1 MPDKEEKGREDMR
14 QWFGKWKN
22 AKKDQIVILL
32 LFGLL
37 LVVIA
42 WPSAGGSDDVAG
54 SGEETALPEAAE
66 SLVSEEDTED
76 STTELELRLAQIL
89 SQVEGIGETRVMI
102 TLKSDGRKVVEKDS
116 EQSEGKEE
124 STDESGSSASEQS
137 SSGESTIYEKAS
149 DGSETPFVTE
159 ELAPEILG
167 VLVIA
172 QGADDSLIVTEIT
185 EAVMALFGVEAHKIK
200 VMKME

>member
-1 MPDKEEKGREDMR
+1 MR
-14 QWFGKWKN
+14 QWRDRWKSI
-22 AKKDQIVILL
+22 KKDQIVILL

-42 WPSAGGSDDVAG
+42 WPSGGGAD
-54 SGEETALPEAAE
+54 EASSASE
-66 SLVSEEDTED
+66 QEASAQTPSANLSSEEDEA
-76 STTELELRLAQIL
+76 SLTTELETRLSGIL
-89 SQVEGIGETRVMI
+89 SQVQGIGETRVMI
-102 TLKSDGRKVVEKDS
+102 TLKSDGRKIVEKDT
-116 EQSEGKEE
+116 EQSEEKEE
-124 STDESGSSASEQS
+124 STDEDSSSSSRQSSA
-137 SSGESTIYEKAS
+137 GESTIYEKAS

-172 QGADDSLIVTEIT
+172 QGADDSLVVTEIT

>member
-1 MPDKEEKGREDMR
+1 MR
-14 QWFGKWKN
+14 QWRDKWKSI
-22 AKKDQIVILL
+22 KKDQIVILL

-42 WPSAGGSDDVAG
+42 WPSGDGAD
-54 SGEETALPEAAE
+54 EASSVSEQEA
-66 SLVSEEDTED
+66 SAQTPSANLSSEEDAENL
-76 STTELELRLAQIL
+76 TTELETRLSGIL
-89 SQVEGIGETRVMI
+89 SQVQGIGETRVMI
-102 TLKSDGRKVVEKDS
+102 TLKSDGRKIVEKDT
-116 EQSEGKEE
+116 EQSEEKEE
-124 STDESGSSASEQS
+124 STDEGSSSSSWQS
-137 SSGESTIYEKAS
+137 SAGESTIYEKAS

-172 QGADDSLIVTEIT
+172 QGADDSLVVTEIT

>member
-1 MPDKEEKGREDMR
+1 
-14 QWFGKWKN
+14 
-22 AKKDQIVILL
+22 

-42 WPSAGGSDDVAG
+42 WPSSGSSTDESSVSGGEAVIQD
-54 SGEETALPEAAE
+54 TAEGQA
-66 SLVSEEDTED
+66 SEEGTEEL
-76 STTELELRLAQIL
+76 TTELEERLARIL

-102 TLKSDGRKVVEKDS
+102 TLKSDGKKVVEKDT

-124 STDESGSSASEQS
+124 NTDESGSSSSSEQS

-149 DGSETPFVTE
+149 DGSEAPFVSE
-159 ELAPEILG
+159 NLAPEILG

-185 EAVMALFGVEAHKIK
+185 EAVMALFSVEAHKIK

>member
-1 MPDKEEKGREDMR
+1 MR
-14 QWFGKWKN
+14 QWLDKWKS

-42 WPSAGGSDDVAG
+42 WPSDGGG
-54 SGEETALPEAAE
+54 
-66 SLVSEEDTED
+66 TED
-76 STTELELRLAQIL
+76 SSASEREMSVSDISGNSSSGEGADDLTTELEVRLERIL
-89 SQVEGIGETRVMI
+89 SQVEGIGETCVMI
-102 TLKSDGRKVVEKDS
+102 TLKSDGKKVVEKDT

-124 STDESGSSASEQS
+124 STDENGSASSEQS
-137 SSGESTIYEKAS
+137 SSGESTIYERDA

-172 QGADDSLIVTEIT
+172 QGADDARIVTEIT

>member
-1 MPDKEEKGREDMR
+1 MQ
-14 QWFGKWKN
+14 QWFSKWKN
-22 AKKDQIVILL
+22 RKREQIVILL

-42 WPSAGGSDDVAG
+42 WPSGSAETENSLG
-54 SGEETALPEAAE
+54 SVGEDHSSDSSEILP
-66 SLVSEEDTED
+66 LEEDTENQI
-76 STTELELRLAQIL
+76 TEMEERLARIL
-89 SQVEGIGETRVMI
+89 SQVEGIGQTRVMI
-102 TLKSDGRKVVEKDS
+102 TLKSDGRKIVEKDTEQSEEKSESTEENGSSSS
-116 EQSEGKEE
+116 EQSIYSEG
-124 STDESGSSASEQS
+124 
-137 SSGESTIYEKAS
+137 TIYEKAS

-159 ELAPEILG
+159 ELAPEIQG

-172 QGADDSLIVTEIT
+172 QGADDLLLVAEIT